1 MGVRWRWGSATCA
14 WHHIPPLCPAL
25 VPLCFSKVVTLPSE
39 GRPRE
44 ESEGGVFVRQRPS
57 AVGFLVPHR
66 AHTLR
71 RPRRQADPA
80 SGTPPHFSKP
90 APPGWS
96 SSYWETPSLRE
107 LPLTYASSSKPSPP
121 RAACVISQAHSDISE
136 GRPVPQIPDRMPAS
150 PSQDLSLCL
159 CSGHRETR
167 HPRLPFPGPGG
178 LPAAG
183 NTRAECRASPCR
195 EAGLDPSAQPRAS
208 GRTPGRAPSF
218 SSFLGWE

>member
-1 MGVRWRWGSATCA
+1 M
-14 WHHIPPLCPAL
+14 
-25 VPLCFSKVVTLPSE
+25 
-39 GRPRE
+39 
-44 ESEGGVFVRQRPS
+44 RQQPS
-57 AVGFLVPHR
+57 AVGSLVPHR

-71 RPRRQADPA
+71 RSRRQADPA
-80 SGTPPHFSKP
+80 SRSVVWDPPLPFSKP

-96 SSYWETPSLRE
+96 SSYRETPSLRE

-121 RAACVISQAHSDISE
+121 RAGYVISQAHSTISE
-136 GRPVPQIPDRMPAS
+136 GRPVPQIPDRM

-167 HPRLPFPGPGG
+167 HPHLSFSGPRG